1 MKTRRDRIRKGLR
14 FALVMIGFLIITN
27 EASAFRYNRSNARRV
42 INKTAFVI
50 NEAYEISNFYGYWS
64 GSYLSK
70 AAYYNDYAYRL
81 MQRRNY
87 YSAIHYSLRARE
99 YALRVID
106 NCEYYWDY
114 YYYTSFGWSRTYG
127 RNPYYNPN
135 HYPNH
140 HYYGNYNNYYNSY
153 YSSSTYGSNHSPY
166 YYADRQSSTREGQ
179 GSQFRPNQGSS
190 SGGVQTGVLVPEDSR
205 GSGLKNISYE
215 SYFDN
220 DEIGLLSS
228 LPSDDNLEREFRDAN
243 KGVEFNDRELSKNT
257 QIISRN
263 RENAETFSRSLDTKT
278 RESIKL
284 IEPKAIDAKDVR
296 QERETR
302 PADRLERPTR
312 QTGIENRTIDE
323 QRMRP
328 VRDIPNRRE
337 IQTQPTQTKQP
348 TRTTTQPTRTQTT
361 QTKQPARTTT
371 QPTRTQTKQPART
384 TTQPTRTQTKQ
395 PARTTTQP
403 TRTNK
408 SSSSSSS
415 SRSEVKSTTKSS
427 SNSATRTSS
436 SSSRTSRTQNRR

>member
-284 IEPKAIDAKDVR
+284 IEPKKVDAEDIR
-296 QERETR
+296 QTRETR
-302 PADRLERPTR
+302 PADRLEKPTR
-312 QTGIENRTIDE
+312 QTGVENKAIDE
-323 QRMRP
+323 QRVRP
-328 VRDIPNRRE
+328 VRDLPIKGEMQARPTQTKQPTRVQPTQTQPTR
-337 IQTQPTQTKQP
+337 TQPTQTQPTRTQPTKVEPTKTQPTRTTTQP
-348 TRTTTQPTRTQTT
+348 TRTTTQPTRTQP
-361 QTKQPARTTT
+361 TKT
-371 QPTRTQTKQPART
+371 QPTKSSSSKTEVKSTS
-384 TTQPTRTQTKQ
+384 
-395 PARTTTQP
+395 
-403 TRTNK
+403 K
-408 SSSSSSS
+408 SSSSS
-415 SRSEVKSTTKSS
+415 T
-427 SNSATRTSS
+427 TRTSS
-436 SSSRTSRTQNRR
+436 SSSRASSRTQSRR